1 MKLYETDGHC
11 GDFTAVVLSCEA
23 TPEGR
28 YETVLD
34 RTAFF
39 PEGGGQSAD
48 TGTLDGQPLL
58 GLRTDAAR
66 TVIYHITQQPL
77 LPGSTVRGLVDMEKR
92 FSDMQNHTAEHIV
105 SGTVHRLYGYDNVGF
120 HMGSEEITMDFNGLL
135 TAEQLTE
142 VEMLANRAVYAN
154 LPVTIS
160 FPSPAELETIAYRSK
175 KELEGTVR
183 LVEIPG
189 IDVCACCAPHV
200 LRTGEIGLIKLLSCQ
215 KYKGGVRVSMLAGER
230 AFRELSHRFSQVKTL
245 SAALSAK
252 PDTLEEAVG
261 RLQKESDSRKAEAAA
276 ARGKYY
282 ALRASHCGAEDSVL
296 LREEEGT
303 FDELRAFV
311 NLLTAQ
317 KSGICGVCVPAPGKQ
332 NDACQFVMGC
342 KNRDMRQIAALLKES
357 TGAKCGGSP
366 EMIQGSAPVSADRL
380 RELFRI
386 ISEKS

>member
-1 MKLYETDGHC
+1 MKIYETDGHC
-11 GDFTAVVLSCEA
+11 GNFTAVVLSCKA
-23 TPEGR
+23 TPEGV

-48 TGTLDGQPLL
+48 TGTLDGQLLL

-66 TVIYHITQQPL
+66 TVIYHMTRQSL
-77 LPGSTVRGLVDMEKR
+77 LPGSTVRGIVDMKKR

-120 HMGSEEITMDFNGLL
+120 HMGSEEITMDFNGIL
-135 TAEQLTE
+135 TAEQLSE
-142 VEMLANRAVYAN
+142 IEILANRAIYAN

-175 KELEGTVR
+175 KELEGTIR

-189 IDVCACCAPHV
+189 VDVCACCAPHV
-200 LRTGEIGLIKLLSCQ
+200 LHTGEIGLIKLLSCQ

-230 AFRELSHRFSQVKTL
+230 AFRELSHRFAQVKTL

-252 PDTLEEAVG
+252 PDALEDSVV
-261 RLQKESDSRKAEAAA
+261 RLQKESDTRKAEAAA

-282 ALRASHCGAEDSVL
+282 ALRAVHCGKEDNVL
-296 LREEEGT
+296 LFEEKGT
-303 FDELRAFV
+303 FEELRAFV

-317 KSGICGVCVPAPGKQ
+317 KSGICAVCVPLSEEQ
-332 NDACQFVMGC
+332 NNACQFVMGS
-342 KNRDMRQIAALLKES
+342 KNRDMRQIALLLKEL

>member
-23 TPEGR
+23 APEGR

-48 TGTLDGQPLL
+48 TGILDGQPLL

-120 HMGSEEITMDFNGLL
+120 HMGSEEITMDFNGIL

-154 LPVTIS
+154 LPVTVS

-230 AFRELSHRFSQVKTL
+230 AFRELSHRFTQVKTL

-252 PDTLEEAVG
+252 PDALEEAVG

-296 LREEEGT
+296 LLEEEGT

-317 KSGICGVCVPAPGKQ
+317 KSGICAVCVPAPGKQ
-332 NDACQFVMGC
+332 NDACQFVMGS
-342 KNRDMRQIAALLKES
+342 KNRDMRQIAVLLKES
-357 TGAKCGGSP
+357 AGAKCGGSP